1 MPADLVRD
9 ENPTHPV
16 VILRA
21 LPERE
26 RAEFLRQYRVARGA
40 ARGPAGYRQ
49 LRHLLH
55 VWRLVVIA
63 TRQPGYYE
71 ELERVRGEISR
82 AAPAQVAIPG
92 WQVRLAAAR
101 ARAQ

>member
-1 MPADLVRD
+1 MPAELVRD

-26 RAEFLRQYRVARGA
+26 RAEFLRQYRVAKGA

-71 ELERVRGEISR
+71 ELDRIRVSVART
-82 AAPAQVAIPG
+82 APALEAIPG

-101 ARAQ
+101 ARGQ